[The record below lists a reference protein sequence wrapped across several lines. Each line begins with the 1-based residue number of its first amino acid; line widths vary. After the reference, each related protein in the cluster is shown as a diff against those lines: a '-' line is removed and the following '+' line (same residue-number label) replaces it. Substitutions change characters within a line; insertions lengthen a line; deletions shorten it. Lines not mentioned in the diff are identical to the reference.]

1 MAEIFL
7 KYLLVEFLKICN
19 FVVSAIKGRYQSGQM
34 EQTVN
39 LPASPS
45 EVRILPCPHN
55 CEHLKCGSNSVGRVT
70 AFQAVGREFESRL
83 PLNRINA
90 EPLYCM
96 NC

>member
-1 MAEIFL
+1 MNDKNREFTEIIQLFFVITHISDFEQSNKPKIFL
-7 KYLLVEFLKICN
+7 KYPLVQFQKNCN

-55 CEHLKCGSNSVGRVT
+55 CEH
-70 AFQAVGREFESRL
+70 FEMRE
-83 PLNRINA
+83 
-90 EPLYCM
+90 
-96 NC
+96 